1 MTINVYE
8 YEYDFDETNATW
20 NAPGSGDGTAGG
32 ALGTLL
38 TSATFDPTVTA
49 DITYSNS
56 VAFRRAVSHAVDA
69 DGILRLILARSDR
82 SGAGTYRYVRFD
94 DETVTPAANR
104 PKLLV
109 THHLPLGS
117 VFFVH

>member
-8 YEYDFDETNATW
+8 YEYDFAETNATW
-20 NAPGSGDGTAGG
+20 NAPGPGDGTAGG

-38 TSATFDPTVTA
+38 TSTNFNPTVSTN
-49 DITYSNS
+49 ITFSNS

-69 DGILRLILARSDR
+69 DGVLRLILARADAGG
-82 SGAGTYRYVRFD
+82 SGNRYVRFD
-94 DETVTPAANR
+94 DETVTSASNR